1 MHVKT
6 FGISKQ
12 SLKHCI
18 QKVCKNDQRRL
29 IKKDDIPGKAINDEK
44 YLSMS
49 ILLRFAI
56 TVAYNQNQH
65 RTKVVYS
72 CTSKCP
78 EL

>member
-12 SLKHCI
+12 SLEHCI

-29 IKKDDIPGKAINDEK
+29 IKRDDIPGKAINDEK

-56 TVAYNQNQH
+56 TVQ
-65 RTKVVYS
+65 
-72 CTSKCP
+72 
-78 EL
+78 

>member
-12 SLKHCI
+12 SLNHGI
-18 QKVCKNDQRRL
+18 PKVCKNDQRRS
-29 IKKDDIPGKAINDEK
+29 IKRDDIPGKAINDEK

-56 TVAYNQNQH
+56 TVAYNQNPQS
-65 RTKVVYS
+65 KPAQNKS
-72 CTSKCP
+72 C
-78 EL
+78 LLLHL

>member
-29 IKKDDIPGKAINDEK
+29 IKRDDIPGKAINDEK
-44 YLSMS
+44 Y
-49 ILLRFAI
+49 F
-56 TVAYNQNQH
+56 T
-65 RTKVVYS
+65 
-72 CTSKCP
+72 
-78 EL
+78 